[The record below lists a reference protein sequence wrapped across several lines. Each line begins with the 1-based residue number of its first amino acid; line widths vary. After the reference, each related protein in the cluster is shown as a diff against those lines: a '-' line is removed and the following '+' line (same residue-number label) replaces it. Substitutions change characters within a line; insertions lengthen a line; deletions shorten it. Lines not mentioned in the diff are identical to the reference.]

1 MDLGNRIREEREK
14 LNLSQDELA
23 KRMDIS
29 RQAISKWETGKSYP
43 DVETI
48 LKLSDVFNLSLDE
61 LVKGDKEFRENL
73 IRESRENKTG
83 VSGPT
88 ILGYVFVALGVIVGV
103 WGGAQFPVSLTDG
116 GFMSF
121 LVGGLFLAAIGLA
134 LIRGVPAWLLL
145 GALYLAGAA
154 TIAYMIGLQMTLY
167 VLLSGIVVV
176 LGLGWWLTT
185 LILKKYR

>member
-1 MDLGNRIREEREK
+1 MDLGNRIRGEREK

-48 LKLSDVFNLSLDE
+48 LKLSDIFNLSLDE
-61 LVKGDKEFRENL
+61 LVKGDKDFQQNL
-73 IRESRENKTG
+73 IKESRESRAG
-83 VSGPT
+83 VSGMT
-88 ILGYVFVALGVIVGV
+88 ILGYVFVALGVIVGI
-103 WGGAQFPVSLTDG
+103 WGGEQFPVSLTDG

-121 LVGGLFLAAIGLA
+121 FIGGLVLVTIGLA
-134 LIRGVPAWLLL
+134 IIRGVPVWLLL
-145 GALYLAGAA
+145 GALYLTGAV
-154 TIAYMIGLQMTLY
+154 TIAYMIGLQMVLY

-176 LGLGWWLTT
+176 LGLGWWLTI
-185 LILKKYR
+185 LILKRYR